1 MQMTDLYDALEVR
14 TPYALTETFNGA
26 KARIQAEAAD
36 NLKVQ
41 VIWRKGRG
49 QSRYKDPRFH
59 FWEVKDETDAMLFML
74 AYGDR
79 MYKKTYPIKGAK

>member
-1 MQMTDLYDALEVR
+1 MTDLYDAWEVR
-14 TPYALTETFNGA
+14 TPYPLTDTFNGA

-36 NLKVQ
+36 NLKIQ

-49 QSRYKDPRFH
+49 QSRHKDPRFH
-59 FWEVKDETDAMLFML
+59 FWEVRDETDAMLFML